1 MVDKAIPCREIGR
14 YFVVGLTVVAP
25 APEGT
30 LKTPVVYPAAVM
42 KSGKHPEAAKKFL
55 EFLRTPECAKVFEA
69 VGFTVVR

>member
-1 MVDKAIPCREIGR
+1 MTPSMPTIRNYHGEEDA
-14 YFVVGLTVVAP
+14 L
-25 APEGT
+25 EGT

-69 VGFTVVR
+69 VGFAVVR

>member
-1 MVDKAIPCREIGR
+1 M
-14 YFVVGLTVVAP
+14 
-25 APEGT
+25 T